1 MLIKLNIL
9 AFTVS
14 DGTTHD
20 LQAALAGVEG
30 MELQARRLAAGAL
43 TTVIDNTNSADV
55 LIIESDGSDMN
66 VAVEIEEFV
75 AKLPEGVV
83 ALVLG
88 DTSNPALLRRLMR
101 AGVKDVLALP
111 VVRQD
116 VVTALTVLLAEKRDR
131 AMARGENV
139 SSICVF
145 TDAKGGSGATTLAVN
160 TACALAVRHKARVA
174 LIDFDM
180 QFGDCAMSLD
190 LTPQSNVSDAL
201 AQAERIDPVLLKA
214 LMTEHASGVH
224 VLAAPASL
232 SARHDADAQAIR
244 RIIDTAALAYDVVIV
259 DLPRQVSAWTL
270 EAMKAS
276 TTTFIVI
283 QNNLATIRD
292 ARMLVDHLPRV
303 GIEARRIELVNNRAM
318 SKAPSVSI
326 EQLKETLKH
335 ERVHRVR
342 NDFKTANA
350 AEDQGIPVSKVDAH
364 SDLAQ
369 DIAHLADY
377 IWAAHGHGP
386 AKKEGFFQ
394 KWFGSKAGATE
405 MDAKTK

>member
-9 AFTVS
+9 AFIGS
-14 DGTTHD
+14 DVAASD
-20 LQAALAGVEG
+20 LKAAVAGVDG
-30 MELQARRLAAGAL
+30 MELTIRPLAAGAL
-43 TTVIDNTNSADV
+43 TTQTGNGDSADV

-66 VAVEIEEFV
+66 LAVEVEEFV

-116 VVTALTVLLAEKRDR
+116 VVAALINLLAEKRES

-139 SSICVF
+139 TSICVF
-145 TDAKGGSGATTLAVN
+145 TNAKGGSGSTTLVVN
-160 TACALAVRHKARVA
+160 VACALAARHKARVA
-174 LIDFDM
+174 VLDFDM

-190 LTPQSNVSDAL
+190 LAPQNNISDAL

-224 VLAAPASL
+224 VLASPSSL
-232 SARHDADAQAIR
+232 TARHDADAQSVR
-244 RIIDTAALAYDVVIV
+244 RVIDAAALAYDVVLV
-259 DLPRQVSAWTL
+259 DLPRQVAGWTV

-276 TTTFIVI
+276 TTTFIVL

-292 ARMLVDHLPRV
+292 ARMLVDHLPRAGV
-303 GIEARRIELVNNRAM
+303 EARRIELVNNRAM

-335 ERVHRVR
+335 DRVHRIR
-342 NDFKTANA
+342 NDFKTASA
-350 AEDQGIPVSKVDAH
+350 AEDQGIPVNKVDAH

-369 DIAHLADY
+369 DIDHLADY

-386 AKKEGFFQ
+386 TKKEGFFQ
-394 KWFGSKAGATE
+394 KWFGTKPAAA
-405 MDAKTK
+405 DKNAKTK